1 MEDSAPENKE
11 KTTKKEA
18 TQTETAKNDAKPL
31 DSPKPNKSK
40 KQLIIY
46 ILAAVIVLGV
56 IASMY
61 IIGQSNLNNKVSE
74 FEAEKKKL
82 TEQVASQSAQLN
94 KLEKGKSDLNS
105 RISFLERTLKEA
117 TAPSKFEIVK
127 LSLISVLAKQF
138 TYRKGDIDETN
149 LLLVDVEVK
158 NDTDQ
163 TLFLSKLSFKLKDIN
178 NKSYSIFDIETWKLP
193 SGTALLF
200 DQQMTSGETVS
211 GTVVFEAP
219 KSIKLFT
226 LLYENNERT
235 LTVK

>member
-1 MEDSAPENKE
+1 M
-11 KTTKKEA
+11 
-18 TQTETAKNDAKPL
+18 
-31 DSPKPNKSK
+31 
-40 KQLIIY
+40 
-46 ILAAVIVLGV
+46 
-56 IASMY
+56 
-61 IIGQSNLNNKVSE
+61 
-74 FEAEKKKL
+74 
-82 TEQVASQSAQLN
+82 
-94 KLEKGKSDLNS
+94 
-105 RISFLERTLKEA
+105 
-117 TAPSKFEIVK
+117 K

-226 LLYENNERT
+226 LLYEKNERT